1 MAQKLIH
8 KGLLNEYSNENGKK
22 KLKFYLIFF
31 IFSLGSLISCSKN
44 QSSLNEAPQKEA
56 VLPDY
61 VTLDHVPSR
70 PPLPEDL
77 SLPLE

>member
-1 MAQKLIH
+1 MH
-8 KGLLNEYSNENGKK
+8 KGPLNEYSNKNGKK

-31 IFSLGSLISCSKN
+31 IFELASLTSCNKN
-44 QSSLNEAPQKEA
+44 QSSLDEAPKKGA
-56 VLPDY
+56 VVPGY
-61 VTLDHVPSR
+61 VSLDHVPSR